1 MAWLSTSGRTS
12 PVHRMSPRVSSATPV
27 DEAPSPPV
35 SERVPPSPRAAVS
48 PTDSG
53 LCPTPLHRR
62 PSPAAAAG
70 SPRSSPWKL
79 ERFFGDPPPRDAAP
93 VTSSTRDPPRR
104 DVIATFAV
112 ALALRQSGD
121 AGRVRRGPAG
131 AAGSVR
137 DDDHDDSPAVDA
149 VGTTASQTGR
159 RAPAQLRRLRLEQ
172 PSVL

>member
-1 MAWLSTSGRTS
+1 
-12 PVHRMSPRVSSATPV
+12 MSPRVSSATPV

-62 PSPAAAAG
+62 PSPAAAAAG

-121 AGRVRRGPAG
+121 AGGVRRGPAG